1 VVKEIKQKSQSP
13 AQTGFLIEK
22 KFIKVYNQKAMNND
36 NNIKKDDG
44 EIEIKDTD
52 TTPKEEEV
60 DDVVY
65 DTNVDSDNL
74 TDPKEKIAKLKEKI
88 KKLESEKNEYMDGWQ
103 RERADFINFKKRSE
117 EEKKD
122 YIKFANEN
130 LLEEMLVVLES
141 FDMAFMNK
149 EQWNSVPENWR
160 VGVEYIHSQFVKIL
174 DDNGLKEFVPKIG
187 DKFDVKSHIAEEMKL
202 VEKETEDGT
211 VIEIKKKGYIMNG
224 KIIIAPKVVVG
235 AKTSSEDVRPNIL

>member
-1 VVKEIKQKSQSP
+1 MNDDIKKEEDKEI
-13 AQTGFLIEK
+13 L
-22 KFIKVYNQKAMNND
+22 
-36 NNIKKDDG
+36 
-44 EIEIKDTD
+44 
-52 TTPKEEEV
+52 

-88 KKLESEKNEYMDGWQ
+88 KKLEGEKNEYMDGWQ
-103 RERADFINFKKRSE
+103 RERADFINFKKRAD
-117 EEKKD
+117 EEKKE

-149 EQWNSVPENWR
+149 EQWNAVPQNWR

-187 DKFDVKSHIAEEMKL
+187 DKFDPKLHIAEETVP
-202 VEKETEDGT
+202 VEKEDEDDL
-211 VIEIKKKGYIMNG
+211 IKEIKKKGYMMNS
-224 KIIIAPKVVVG
+224 KIIIAPKVIVG
-235 AKTSSEDVRPNIL
+235 EFKK